1 MCRIGSRRSGTHH
14 LRFRSM
20 ERKICRVWVFCEH
33 RFSRY
38 AAMRLPRPAIKHGR
52 GNRFTEILR
61 PASPD
66 EYALRAAELGVMPLP
81 PAPERAATH
90 PHAPQNPHPGRGET
104 RSNRQ

>member
-20 ERKICRVWVFCEH
+20 ERKICRVRVFSEH
-33 RFSRY
+33 RFSSY
-38 AAMRLPRPAIKHGR
+38 AAMRLPRPAMKPGR
-52 GNRFTEILR
+52 GSRFTEILR

-66 EYALRAAELGVMPLP
+66 ECALRAAELGVMPLL
-81 PAPERAATH
+81 ERAATH
-90 PHAPQNPHPGRGET
+90 PQTPHRGPGET